1 MIINFQKGHIMS
13 IRIDFTTG
21 GPEPVVHIAGR
32 LAGTAITELK
42 KACDPMQ
49 DSVVIDLS
57 NLLFAD
63 DEGINTIRTLADKGA
78 QVHGASPFVQLLLDD
93 APVSKKKSDDKSKPL
108 NSFDMG
114 DTVKR
119 CANYR

>member
-1 MIINFQKGHIMS
+1 MD
-13 IRIDFTTG
+13 IRIDLITD
-21 GPEPVVHIAGR
+21 GPETVIHIAGR
-32 LAGTAITELK
+32 LAGTAIAELK
-42 KACDPMQ
+42 KTCDPMQ

-57 NLLFAD
+57 SLFFAD
-63 DEGINTIRTLADKGA
+63 DEGINAIRAMADKGA

-93 APVSKKKSDDKSKPL
+93 APGSKKKSDEKSKPL